1 MDIEEANH
9 IYEIISSSKFKSL
22 SDKLVKSAAN
32 YAQIRVTW
40 YFSNLDEK
48 IEIDKERTLAHEALI
63 DSCNALARN
72 MKASGED
79 YSWRATLG
87 IDRKTIGDFACFVHA
102 IIGIRSR

>member
-1 MDIEEANH
+1 MDIKEANH

-22 SDKLVKSAAN
+22 SDKLIRSAAN

-40 YFSNLDEK
+40 YFSSFDEK
-48 IEIDKERTLAHEALI
+48 IEIDTERTLAHEALI

-79 YSWRATLG
+79 YTWRGTLG
-87 IDRKTIGDFACFVHA
+87 NDRKIIGDFACYIHA
-102 IIGIRSR
+102 ILGINAR